1 MKKFKNL
8 FFNLDKTDLKIM
20 KIGIKICFGISLV
33 AILILSF
40 YLFTVHSFFLYELG
54 LTILKLS
61 SYFLVE
67 FIICGIVADMVK
79 KQLD

>member
-1 MKKFKNL
+1 MKFLKNL
-8 FFNLDKTDLKIM
+8 FNNLDELDLKIM
-20 KIGIKICFGISLV
+20 KIGIKICIGISLV